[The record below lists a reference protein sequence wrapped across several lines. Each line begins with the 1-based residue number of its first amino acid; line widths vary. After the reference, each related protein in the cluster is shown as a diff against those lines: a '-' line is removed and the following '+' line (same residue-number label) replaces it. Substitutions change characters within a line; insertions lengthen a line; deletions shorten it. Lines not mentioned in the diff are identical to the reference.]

1 MVYMKLKNSCQ
12 MSKENKLKRL
22 KSKWVPTKNQM
33 ILTIYQ
39 NPKYRRNYRTKMKIL
54 IAKEKFKL

>member
-1 MVYMKLKNSCQ
+1 